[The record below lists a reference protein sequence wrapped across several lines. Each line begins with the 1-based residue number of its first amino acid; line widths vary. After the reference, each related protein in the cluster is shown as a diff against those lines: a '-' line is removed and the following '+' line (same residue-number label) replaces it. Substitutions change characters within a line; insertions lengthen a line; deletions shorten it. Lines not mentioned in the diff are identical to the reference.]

1 MPIVKDRRRSLRVEI
16 EGTARIRTDRDAF
29 EGRCIDLGL
38 HGLALRSS
46 RAVRPGDRVSLEVLL
61 HGQHLRLEAVLV
73 RRQRHAGDYLLG
85 LAFVDLDLDAQR
97 RLEHAVFE
105 RLDGTPHAELMRA
118 FVAHADRVPPTAAR
132 DDAGD
137 RTMVS
142 GEVLVPV
149 ISGHTQVVSLD
160 HVLVLDRTVIAPP
173 PPRLDT
179 VLAPVLGARA
189 PASSGIPEE
198 VAPEDDLDTAQFR
211 LREAAQAEQ
220 ARGAPE
226 RLAPDAPVPED
237 TVMVGALSL
246 PLPIDRTEAIPL
258 DDDPPS
264 GERTLVTFDA
274 LPREAPRERTLVTSD
289 APAPPRE
296 RTLVTSDAPAPP
308 REHTLVTSDAPAP
321 PRERTL
327 VERTLAERTLP
338 FLDERGTPEAIAR
351 TRTTTLP
358 LAHEAG
364 PRSSAEPPSVTVV
377 ERTLPFSS
385 AARRSSPT
393 TGNVTTPSQGTAPP
407 QASARALLD
416 AAALLRS
423 HEASVRRGPRVI
435 VAIPHRTQRRA
446 RAWPWTRR

>member
-160 HVLVLDRTVIAPP
+160 DVLVLDRTVIAPP
-173 PPRLDT
+173 PPRRDT

-189 PASSGIPEE
+189 HASSGIPEE

-220 ARGAPE
+220 ARGTPE

-274 LPREAPRERTLVTSD
+274 LPRTRTLVASD
-289 APAPPRE
+289 APEPPPRE
-296 RTLVTSDAPAPP
+296 RTLVTSDAPEP
-308 REHTLVTSDAPAP
+308 P

-327 VERTLAERTLP
+327 VERTLPL
-338 FLDERGTPEAIAR
+338 LGERGTPEAVAR
-351 TRTTTLP
+351 TRTTTLA
-358 LAHEAG
+358 LAHEAA
-364 PRSSAEPPSVTVV
+364 PPSSAEPPSVTVV
-377 ERTLPFSS
+377 ERTLPFAS
-385 AARRSSPT
+385 ASRKASGHPVPT
-393 TGNVTTPSQGTAPP
+393 GDATVPSQGTAPRR
-407 QASARALLD
+407 ASAQALLD